1 MDEAGFKEG
10 RLKREVLNA
19 NQAPPAVGP
28 YSQAVRSGDLVFTSG
43 QIGLDPGTGEL
54 VPGGIREQVRQV
66 MENLRAVLAAA
77 GIDFSSV
84 IKATVF
90 LGDIQD
96 YAAVNEVYGEYF
108 PSDAAPARSAFQVAA
123 LPMGA
128 SVEIE
133 MIARVG

>member
-1 MDEAGFKEG
+1 MDEEAFREG
-10 RLKREVLNA
+10 RLKGDVL
-19 NQAPPAVGP
+19 QSHRAPSPVGP

-43 QIGLDPGTGEL
+43 QIGLDPDTGQL

-66 MENLRAVLAAA
+66 MKNLRAVLAAA

-84 IKATVF
+84 IKTTVF

-108 PSDAAPARSAFQVAA
+108 PSDAPARSAFQVAA

-128 SVEIE
+128 
-133 MIARVG
+133 RV